1 MRAQKENYYAELK
14 MLCYSD
20 YKPEVRYL
28 GLQQDIDMEA
38 EGKVA
43 RLSKIKLQMYEIS
56 LHL

>member
-14 MLCYSD
+14 RLCYSD

-43 RLSKIKLQMYEIS
+43 RLSKIKL
-56 LHL
+56 